1 MRVVCQQPGYFPWLG
16 YFEQI
21 AAADAFVYLDD
32 VQWIRQGRQ
41 HRTRLPAHAS
51 SSDAKQW
58 LTVPVLGHGH
68 REKTFREME
77 IDRGRAWPREHWAHL
92 KALYGRAPHF
102 RTQLEPIVRPFLENA
117 GKFTHLIDL
126 CQASVALFWE
136 PLRLEAAVW
145 YSSHLEVKGKK
156 TARLVELCQI
166 LEATEYY
173 SALGS
178 SRYLDPS
185 LFRAAGMHV
194 RFQHFRAFAGPDPRR
209 PCDFSILDWLP
220 LASFDEIRAALGARR
235 GSGSDLVLANAV
247 DTVVRPVNGLV
258 H

>member
-41 HRTRLPAHAS
+41 HRTRLPAFA
-51 SSDAKQW
+51 DGDKQW

-68 REKTFREME
+68 RAKTFRDME
-77 IDRGRAWPREHWAHL
+77 IDRSRTWTRRHWNL
-92 KALYGRAPHF
+92 LQSLYGRAPHF
-102 RTQLEPIVRPFLENA
+102 RTQLEPVVRPFLERA
-117 GKFTHLIDL
+117 DKFSRLLDL
-126 CQASVALFWE
+126 CEASVALFWE

-145 YSSHLEVKGKK
+145 HSSDLEIATTK
-156 TARLVELCQI
+156 TQRLVDICQT
-166 LEATEYY
+166 LEGTEYY

-178 SRYLDPS
+178 SRYLDPA
-185 LFRAAGMHV
+185 LFRDAGMRV
-194 RFQHFRAFAGPDPRR
+194 RFQHFRASAGPDPRR
-209 PCDFSILDWLP
+209 PCDFSVLDWL
-220 LASFDEIRAALGARR
+220 AQATFDEMRAALGPRR
-235 GSGSDLVLANAV
+235 GSGLERSLEAAV
-247 DTVVRPVNGLV
+247 EGVVRPVNGLV